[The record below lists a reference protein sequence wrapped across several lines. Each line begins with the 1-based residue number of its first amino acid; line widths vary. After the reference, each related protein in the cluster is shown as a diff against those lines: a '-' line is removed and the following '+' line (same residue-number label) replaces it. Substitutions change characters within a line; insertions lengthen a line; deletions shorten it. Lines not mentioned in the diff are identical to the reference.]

1 MDSNS
6 ISEGARRVP
15 ATASRMSNL
24 KRLLTEQRLDGLLV
38 SNLTNIRYLTAFTGS
53 AGCLVVQPADAT
65 LYVDGRYPEQAQ
77 QQFEGGRV
85 ETTPRDIL
93 GGVLTSL
100 RRDRSPTRLGFE
112 SRHLPHDQWRRV
124 TESLEGVEVTPTLD
138 LIERLRSH
146 KDPSEIAAIRR
157 AVEITDQAYEDFLT
171 WIKPGLSE
179 SEVAARCEY
188 FQRGHGSD
196 RKETRTAV
204 GSGPRSSLPHC
215 IAAERVIQP
224 NEPVMLDIGCVVEGY
239 TSDLTRTIFVGRTP
253 PKEFQEIYRIV
264 GEAQA
269 LAIEAIRPGVPGRNV
284 HMLAK
289 DYLAKHGFGD
299 KFPHALGH
307 SLGLNIHERPVFADW
322 ETAAIEIGNVI
333 TVEPGI
339 YLPGRYGVRTEDLIL
354 VTESGCEVLNHTD
367 HALMTR

>member
-1 MDSNS
+1 
-6 ISEGARRVP
+6 
-15 ATASRMSNL
+15 MSNL
-24 KRLLTEQRLDGLLV
+24 RRLLTEQHLDGMLIG
-38 SNLTNIRYLTAFTGS
+38 NLTNVRYLTAFTGS
-53 AGCLVVQPADAT
+53 AGYLTVQLADAT
-65 LYVDGRYPEQAQ
+65 LYVDGRYTEQAQ
-77 QQFEGGRV
+77 EQFEGGRV

-100 RRDRSPTRLGFE
+100 RQGRGLSRLGFE
-112 SRHLPHDQWRRV
+112 SRHLPHEQWRRV
-124 TESLEGVEVTPTLD
+124 TDTLEGVELAPTLD
-138 LIERLRSH
+138 LSERLRSR
-146 KDPSEIAAIRR
+146 KDTVEIAAIRR
-157 AVEITDQAYEDFLT
+157 AVEITDQAYADFLT
-171 WIKPGLSE
+171 WIKPGMSE

-188 FQRGHGSD
+188 FQRSHGSD

-204 GSGPRSSLPHC
+204 GSGPRSSMPHC

-224 NEPVMLDIGCVVEGY
+224 NEPVLLDIGCVVDGY

-269 LAIEAIRPGVPGRNV
+269 LAIAAIRPGVPGRSV
-284 HMLAK
+284 HTLAK

-322 ETAAIEIGNVI
+322 ETATIELGNVI
-333 TVEPGI
+333 TVEPGV
-339 YLPGRYGVRTEDLIL
+339 YLPGCYGVRTEDLIL
-354 VTESGCEVLNHTD
+354 VTESGCEVLNHAD
-367 HALMTR
+367 HALMLR